1 MKNNLL
7 RIVIAMSFNMLLV
20 IFTTCLFTGFLFAN
34 ETKAQYKSIREV
46 SISLDLNRVT
56 LKEALDEIEGK
67 TNFKFNYW
75 KKALSATRAHRF
87 TLKAENQTVAHILRQ
102 IAGQARLIFQ
112 QKNGTIG
119 VKVRTVRKQKPPDSP
134 ETRLPERIIS
144 GKVTDEEGRPL
155 PGASILIKGTT
166 QGTITD
172 NDGNYVL
179 AVTDDVTTIV
189 VAFIGYLQEEVDIAG
204 RSVIDV
210 TMADDITAL
219 QEVIV
224 STGYYE
230 VDQRKYTGNIAKV
243 SAKEI
248 ENQPISNPLQA
259 LIGRMTGVS
268 IQQRSGVPGSNFN
281 IQIRGQNS
289 LRTGRGAEVNGNDPL
304 YLINGVPYPAQ
315 TLSLTGGRLN
325 PGQINPLNFIN
336 PNDIESIEILKDADA
351 TAIYGSRGANGVVR
365 ISTKQGTGGKLR
377 VTYDGTMGRGT
388 VENKLEVLNTE
399 QYLMMR
405 NEAFANDGREPGAG
419 DVDINGTWDT
429 GRYTDW
435 QEELLGGSSNFMN
448 HRLTFSGGAG
458 NTTFLFG
465 LNYHKETTLFSNDF
479 SDTKVSGNLNLR
491 FNSPD
496 KRFELNFLG
505 NFLIN
510 NNELFSSGLAGEAVT
525 LAPNAPPLYN
535 EDGSLN
541 WENGTFENPLR
552 QFLDENNTRTS
563 NWITNLKLSYEILP
577 GLRLKSTFGYN
588 ELQSDEESLNP
599 VASRNPFNDSRRMDG
614 LATFGNSS
622 NKSWIIEPQIE
633 YKKLSGLHEI
643 TTLMGATFQ
652 ETSTNQQRI
661 NASGYDS
668 DALLRNPAAASILE
682 ITANLS
688 EYRFNSLYGRFNY
701 TYNEK
706 YIINLTG
713 RRDGSSRFGPG
724 KQFANFGAVG
734 AAWIFSSEPVIAD
747 NAGFLSY
754 GKLRVSYG
762 LTGSD
767 GIGNYEFLELWRP
780 TELGYDGVRG
790 LRPNNL
796 QNEDF
801 AWEETTKAEVGL
813 EVGILKDRFKITT
826 SYFRNISSNQL
837 IGQPLPGIT
846 GFTRVQINFPAEVEN
861 KGWEIMLNTVN
872 LSKGEFRWTSSFNI
886 SVLRNELVSF
896 DNIENTA
903 FANRFVVGEPL
914 SIVHVFSY
922 SGVNPESGVAMF
934 RDFDGNNRISLPQD
948 AFLLEDTQ
956 QDFFGGFQNT
966 LSFKGFT
973 FDFLFR
979 FVKQRGRDYQSSFPT
994 PGEFSNQPVHV
1005 LNRWQKP
1012 GDLTDIPRF
1021 TQTGL
1026 VRAANSNIRSSN
1038 HIFTDASF
1046 IRLQNISLSYQVPT
1060 NWIHKYG
1067 LENLRVYVQGQNL
1080 LTFTGYRG
1088 WDPESQSLSLPP
1100 LRMITAG
1107 LSVTL

>member
-179 AVTDDVTTIV
+179 SVTDDVTTIV
-189 VAFIGYLQEEVDIAG
+189 VSFIGYLQEEVDITG

-210 TMADDITAL
+210 SMANDITAL

-315 TLSLTGGRLN
+315 TLSLTSSSLNTGG
-325 PGQINPLNFIN
+325 INPLNFIN
-336 PNDIESIEILKDADA
+336 PNDIESIEVLKDADA
-351 TAIYGSRGANGVVR
+351 TAIYGSRGANGVVL
-365 ISTKQGTGGKLR
+365 IKTKQGNSSQLS
-377 VTYDGTMGRGT
+377 VTYDGNIGGGT
-388 VENKLEVLNTE
+388 LENKLAVLNTE

-405 NEAFANDGREPGAG
+405 NEAFANDGREPGVS
-419 DVDINGTWDT
+419 DVDINGTWD
-429 GRYTDW
+429 GERDTDW
-435 QEELLGGSSNFMN
+435 QEELLGGSSSFTN

-465 LNYHKETTLFSNDF
+465 VNYQEETILFSNDF
-479 SDTKVSGNLNLR
+479 SDSKVSGNLNLN

-496 KRFELNFLG
+496 NRFELNFLG
-505 NFLIN
+505 NFSIN
-510 NNELFSSGLAGEAVT
+510 NNDLFFPNLAATAVT

-541 WENGTFENPLR
+541 WENGTFENPLAGL
-552 QFLDENNTRTS
+552 FDENNTRTS
-563 NWITNLKLSYEILP
+563 NWVTNLKLSYEVVT
-577 GLRLKSTFGYN
+577 GLRLKASFGYT
-588 ELQSDEESLNP
+588 ELQSDEELLRP
-599 VASRNPFNDSRRMDG
+599 IASSNPFDDSRRIEG
-614 LATFGNSS
+614 LANFGSSS
-622 NKSWIIEPQIE
+622 NNTWIVEPQIE
-633 YKKLSGLHEI
+633 YNRLIDRHEI
-643 TTLMGATFQ
+643 TGLAGATFQ
-652 ETSTNQQRI
+652 ENTTKGQRI
-661 NASGYDS
+661 DAAGFDS
-668 DALLRNPAAASILE
+668 DDLIRNPLAAREVEISSFDFAEYKFASI
-682 ITANLS
+682 
-688 EYRFNSLYGRFNY
+688 YGRLNY
-701 TYNEK
+701 IFDKK
-706 YIINLTG
+706 YVINLTG

-724 KQFANFGAVG
+724 RQFANFGAVG
-734 AAWIFSSEPVIAD
+734 AAWIFSNESFVSE
-747 NAGFLSY
+747 NFSFLSY
-754 GKLRVSYG
+754 GKIRGSYG
-762 LTGSD
+762 VTGND
-767 GIGNYEFLELWRP
+767 QIGNYEFLELWQP
-780 TELGYDGVRG
+780 TREGYDGVQT
-790 LRPNNL
+790 LRPGNL
-796 QNEDF
+796 FNENF
-801 AWEETTKAEVGL
+801 AWEETTKAEVAL
-813 EVGILKDRFKITT
+813 ELGFYDDRIRINT
-826 SYFRNISSNQL
+826 SYFKNSSSNQL
-837 IGQPLPGIT
+837 IGQPLPGTT
-846 GFTRVQINFPAEVEN
+846 GFTDVQTNFPAEVEN
-861 KGWEIMLNTVN
+861 TGLEIELNTIN
-872 LSKGEFRWTSSFNI
+872 LNKGAFRWSTGFNI
-886 SVLRNELVSF
+886 SILRNELVSF
-896 DNIENTA
+896 DDIESTS
-903 FANRFVVGEPL
+903 FANRYAVGEPL
-914 SIVHVFSY
+914 SVRFVLNY
-922 SGVNPESGVAMF
+922 SGIDPEIGIATFQDVDGSNNINSQ
-934 RDFDGNNRISLPQD
+934 DFLP
-948 AFLLEDTQ
+948 LENLQ
-956 QDFFGGFQNT
+956 QDYFGGLQNT
-966 LSFKGFT
+966 LSYKGIT
-973 FDFLFR
+973 LGFLFR
-979 FVKQRGRDYQSSFPT
+979 FVKQTGFDPILPFAN
-994 PGEFSNQPVHV
+994 PGEFSNQPTYV
-1005 LNRWQKP
+1005 LDRWQRP
-1012 GDLTDIPRF
+1012 GDNSATPRF
-1021 TQTGL
+1021 TQSGL
-1026 VRAANSNIRSSN
+1026 ARAANQNISVSNQTY
-1038 HIFTDASF
+1038 TDASF
-1046 IRLQNISLSYQVPT
+1046 VRLQHVMLSYQVPLEL
-1060 NWIHKYG
+1060 IQKYR
-1067 LENLRVYVQGQNL
+1067 LKNLKVYFQGQNL

-1088 WDPESQSLSLPP
+1088 WDPETQTLSLPP
-1100 LRMITAG
+1100 LRMMTAG
-1107 LSVTL
+1107 LSVTF